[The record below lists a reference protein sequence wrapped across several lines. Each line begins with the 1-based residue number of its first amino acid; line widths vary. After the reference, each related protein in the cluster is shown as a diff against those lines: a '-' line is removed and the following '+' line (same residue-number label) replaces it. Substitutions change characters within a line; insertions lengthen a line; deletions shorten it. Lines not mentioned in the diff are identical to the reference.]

1 MRVKFSNLD
10 KRYTSGMSAFL
21 KWHGIEEG
29 DGGLTINILS
39 TEGGLIYVK
48 REGDLVTFGLD
59 REYQVFRCVLTLLS
73 MCESGRAEHTERSY
87 FRSLGVMFDGSQK
100 SSLLNIDSAKKM
112 MLILA
117 GMGFNMM
124 MLYCEDCYEVEG
136 EPYFGNMRPRYSKK
150 DFSELDDFAYSL
162 GIEMIPCIQ
171 TLGHLREAI
180 KRPPYNAIS
189 DTNTVILAGEERVY
203 TLLDRM
209 IGDISSCF
217 RSRRIHLG
225 LDEAWNLGLGK
236 YLRKNG
242 YTEPDKIMKAHLD
255 RVAKIAEDRGLLPMM
270 WGDMFFRNKSP
281 DGDYYKADIT
291 FTEEE
296 KSAVPENMSLI
307 YWDYYHK
314 TPEEY
319 EVMLRLTRELREDVL
334 FAGCVRNVRSFAGN
348 YTMTEETTIP
358 ALIACKRAGVSEVFA
373 TVWGDDH
380 TESSTFTTLPGLQLY
395 AEQAYSEE
403 PSMDE
408 IKARFERAAK
418 APWQAFIDINDM
430 DKFIGKEPK
439 NSYNYSLTRALMW
452 QDILLGLYDAD
463 LGDADY
469 EGYYSELEKRLEN
482 SKNNCPEYEK
492 VFAFYHALA
501 VVLKTKAQIGKR
513 LKAAYDTGKR
523 GALAPFANEILPGLK
538 ADLERLRIAN
548 MEYFFEEYKP
558 IGWEIMDIRY
568 GGSIMRADTAI
579 RRVGDY
585 VSGRLDRLDE
595 LEEERLPYLDGT
607 LYPERISYGLICSA
621 STLTEYT

>member
-1 MRVKFSNLD
+1 MKLKFKNLSE
-10 KRYTSGMSAFL
+10 RYRSGMSDFL
-21 KWHGIEEG
+21 SRLSIEEG
-29 DGGLTINILS
+29 DGSFEISIE
-39 TEGGLIYVK
+39 TEEKGYTYIHIDGK
-48 REGDLVTFGLD
+48 AVTFRLD
-59 REYQVFRCVLTLLS
+59 REYQVFRSVISFLS
-73 MCESGRAEHTERSY
+73 MREKGECEYTERSY
-87 FRSLGVMFDGSQK
+87 FKTLGVMFDGSQK
-100 SSLLNIDSAKKM
+100 SSLMNLQSAKRM

-150 DFSELDDFAYSL
+150 ELRELDDYAYSL

-189 DTNTVILAGEERVY
+189 DTNTVILAGDERVY

-209 IGDISSCF
+209 IMNISSCF

-242 YTEPDKIMKAHLD
+242 YTEPDKIMKEHLE
-255 RVAKIAEDRGLLPMM
+255 RVCSIAREQKLMPMM

-281 DGDYYKADIT
+281 DGDYYKADIS
-291 FTEEE
+291 FSEEE
-296 KSAVPENMSLI
+296 KASVPDNMSLI

-319 EVMLRLTRELREDVL
+319 EAMLHLTRELREDVL
-334 FAGCVRNVRSFAGN
+334 FAGCVRNVRTFAGN
-348 YTMTEETTIP
+348 YKMTEETTAP
-358 ALIACKRAGVSEVFA
+358 ALIACKRTGVSEVFA

-380 TESSTFTTLPGLQLY
+380 TESSSFTALPGLQLY
-395 AEQAYSEE
+395 AEHAYSEV
-403 PSMDE
+403 PDTQTV
-408 IKARFERAAK
+408 KARFEITAGV
-418 APWQAFIDINDM
+418 PWQAFMDINDM
-430 DKFIGKEPK
+430 DNFIGKEPD
-439 NSYNYSLTRALMW
+439 NSYNYSLTRAIMW
-452 QDILLGLYDAD
+452 QDIMLGLYDDD

-469 EGYYSELEKRLEN
+469 MGYYSEIEKRLKRSAEQ
-482 SKNNCPEYEK
+482 PTEYKKMFE
-492 VFAFYHALA
+492 FYHALA
-501 VVLKTKAQIGKR
+501 RVLKTKAQIGIR
-513 LKAAYDTGKR
+513 LKKAYDSGDR
-523 GALAPFANEILPGLK
+523 DALVAFAEEILPALK
-538 ADLERLRIAN
+538 ADIEGVREAN

-579 RRVGDY
+579 RRICDY
-585 VSGRLDRLDE
+585 LSGRVLQLEE
-595 LEEERLPYLDGT
+595 LEEVRLPYFNGGS
-607 LYPERISYGLICSA
+607 YPERISYGLICSA